1 MEEVLWVKE
10 GIWEKHINEKE
21 DESLFV
27 QKWKIFSK
35 KMKDF
40 LQKMKFFL
48 PGRKLAKILP
58 KQIDG

>member
-10 GIWEKHINEKE
+10 GIWEKHRIEEE

-40 LQKMKFFL
+40 LKKIKYFV
-48 PGRKLAKILP
+48 PGRKLAKI
-58 KQIDG
+58 